1 MSNTLLLLIE
11 GNITTGKGIFINGLQ
26 KTLSKISGKIY
37 IHSHPAVGGKI
48 SEDLNIYDL
57 FYLEPRRWA
66 AEFIMHTLTSKLQ
79 FINTYCKE
87 PNAILIMERSIQTES
102 KVFIQSLYDCNII
115 TRVTYLKCTDLIET
129 IDQLCKQFFE
139 NATYIYLKTDPT
151 DLYDSL
157 MIHNVYPCI
166 NFKLLEKIHHNYE
179 TFLENVED
187 SNTNAYYIS
196 VDIPFDQI
204 FKPHANTIKS
214 AFKQLQKI
222 YPIFQNTP
230 TGSF

>member
-11 GNITTGKGIFINGLQ
+11 GNITTGKGLFINGLQ

-37 IHSHPAVGGKI
+37 VHSHPSNRRQI
-48 SEDLNIYDL
+48 YDDINIYDL
-57 FYLEPRRWA
+57 FYLEPRRWT
-66 AEFIMHTLTSKLQ
+66 AEFLMHTLTSKLN

-102 KVFIQSLYDCNII
+102 KVFIKSLYDCDMI
-115 TRVTYLKCTDLIET
+115 TGVTFQKCTELIDS
-129 IDQLCKQFFE
+129 IDQLCQQFFE

-157 MIHNVYPCI
+157 LIHNVYDCI
-166 NFKLLEKIHHNYE
+166 NFKLLEKIDKNYDI
-179 TFLENVED
+179 FLESVENS
-187 SNTNAYYIS
+187 SNNAYYVS

-222 YPIFQNTP
+222 YPIFQNVP